1 MLDYVALFL
10 MAAGVVGVVA
20 LVAQFVL
27 VLWWRARK
35 PSVNAAGP
43 GISIL
48 KPLCGIDDDLEA
60 NLESLLQLDHPQYEV
75 LLGVK
80 DEKDA
85 AYPLARRFASEH
97 PRVFRLLL
105 QRGEVGLNPKVNQ
118 LCTLAAA
125 AKYDVLHVSDSNVSL
140 QRGFLKELSAHFA
153 EEDVA
158 CVTHPIVGVGERT
171 FGAMLE
177 SLHLASSIGAGMI
190 SAPMASGNY
199 LVVGKS
205 MALRRSALE
214 RIGGFAAYANYLAE
228 DYVIG
233 RALQE
238 AGLRVVV
245 AKLPC
250 RNQSGKKTVNAFWK
264 RYARWSVIH
273 RTAVTRMT
281 YLGQALLNPVPLLAL
296 GVLLLPSAEALLLL
310 AAVTVLKAVLDVTL
324 ARALRDQPLPGFS
337 AALVIIKDVLL
348 FAAWVRGLFVR
359 TVDWRGNALR
369 VGHGSLLVAPEAAES
384 ELDEAIAA

>member
-1 MLDYVALFL
+1 MFDYVALFL

-20 LVAQFVL
+20 LIAQFVL
-27 VLWWRARK
+27 VLWWRARTTS
-35 PSVNAAGP
+35 PSAQGP

-48 KPLCGIDDDLEA
+48 KPLCGIDDDLVG
-60 NLESLLQLDHPQYEV
+60 NLESLLRQDHPEFEV

-85 AYPLARRFASEH
+85 AFPLALRFATQH
-97 PRVFRLLL
+97 PDVFRLVL
-105 QRGEVGLNPKVNQ
+105 QRREVGLNPKVNQ
-118 LCTLAAA
+118 LVSLAAA
-125 AKYDVLHVSDSNVSL
+125 ARYEVLHVSDSNVSL
-140 QRGFLKELSAHFA
+140 QPGFLTELSAHFA

-158 CVTHPIVGVGERT
+158 CVTHPIVGVGERS

-177 SLHLASSIGAGMI
+177 SLHLAATIGAGMI

-214 RIGGFAAYANYLAE
+214 RIGGFAPYANHLAE

-233 RALQE
+233 RALQQ

-245 AKLPC
+245 ARLPC
-250 RNQSGKKTVNAFWK
+250 QNQSGDKSIGAFWR

-273 RTAVTRMT
+273 RTAVARST
-281 YLGQALLNPVPLLAL
+281 YFAQALMNPVPLLAL
-296 GVLLLPSAEALLLL
+296 GVLLLPSAEGALVL
-310 AAVTVLKAVLDVTL
+310 AVVTVLKAALDVTL
-324 ARALRDQPLPGFS
+324 ARALRDQPLPGFYGV
-337 AALVIIKDVLL
+337 LVVVKDALL
-348 FAAWVRGLFVR
+348 FGAWVRGLFVR

-369 VGHGSLLVAPEAAES
+369 VGEGSLLLAAQEDEVEEVAVA
-384 ELDEAIAA
+384 